1 MGSSS
6 DSAVKNIPKNENQ
19 PDVDELIKNGRKE
32 TFRPIKTFEEGKPGQ
47 NQFNNNNNNQV
58 PYPNLDDV
66 NIPKNKLPNKDM
78 NKIKS
83 APLQYTDTNLV
94 LTDYFENINDKD
106 KEELDRINYKYTHSF
121 YNFKTNPTLN
131 DQSNLMNIIDKINS
145 DFGLSQSIQNDFNK
159 MKTCLLYCSNLTA
172 DDERFINRLEYYD
185 FMGNNFSNKQSIINI
200 IAKNKKQIPELLSNL

>member
-6 DSAVKNIPKNENQ
+6 DSAVKNVPKNQNQ

-32 TFRPIKTFEEGKPGQ
+32 TFRPIKTFEETDRDK
-47 NQFNNNNNNQV
+47 FNNNNNQV

-66 NIPKNKLPNKDM
+66 NIPKNKPPNKDM

-94 LTDYFENINDKD
+94 LTNYFENINDKD

-131 DQSNLMNIIDKINS
+131 DQSNLMNVIDKVNS

-185 FMGNNFSNKQSIINI
+185 FIGNNFSNKQSIVNI

>member
-6 DSAVKNIPKNENQ
+6 DSAVKEKPKIEN
-19 PDVDELIKNGRKE
+19 PPNVEEVIKNGRKE
-32 TFRPIKTFEEGKPGQ
+32 TFHPIKTFEEGKPG
-47 NQFNNNNNNQV
+47 
-58 PYPNLDDV
+58 DV
-66 NIPKNKLPNKDM
+66 NIPKNKPPNKDM

-94 LTDYFENINDKD
+94 LTNYFENINDKD

-131 DQSNLMNIIDKINS
+131 AQSNLMNVIDKVNS

-159 MKTCLLYCSNLTA
+159 MKTCLIYCSNLTA

-185 FMGNNFSNKQSIINI
+185 FMGNNFSNKQSIVNI

>member
-6 DSAVKNIPKNENQ
+6 DSAVKEEPEKENL
-19 PDVDELIKNGRKE
+19 PNVNKLIENGRKA

-47 NQFNNNNNNQV
+47 NQFNNNNNQV

-66 NIPKNKLPNKDM
+66 NIPKNKPPNKDM

-94 LTDYFENINDKD
+94 LTNYFENINDKD

-121 YNFKTNPTLN
+121 YNFKANPTLN
-131 DQSNLMNIIDKINS
+131 DQSNLMNVIDKVNS

>member
-6 DSAVKNIPKNENQ
+6 DSAVKEKPEKENQ
-19 PDVDELIKNGRKE
+19 PNVKELIENGRKA
-32 TFRPIKTFEEGKPGQ
+32 TFGTIKTFKEGQTDKNP
-47 NQFNNNNNNQV
+47 FNNTNKV
-58 PYPNLDDV
+58 PYPNLDDI
-66 NIPKNKLPNKDM
+66 NISKIQLQKKPMD
-78 NKIKS
+78 KIKS
-83 APLQYTDTNLV
+83 APIKYTDTNLV

-121 YNFKTNPTLN
+121 YNFKANPTLN
-131 DQSNLMNIIDKINS
+131 DQSNLMNVIGKVNS

-159 MKTCLLYCSNLTA
+159 MKTCLIYCSNLTA

>member
-6 DSAVKNIPKNENQ
+6 DSAVKESPEKEIKPNVK
-19 PDVDELIKNGRKE
+19 ELIENGRKA
-32 TFRPIKTFEEGKPGQ
+32 TFGTIKTFKEGQTDK
-47 NQFNNNNNNQV
+47 NH
-58 PYPNLDDV
+58 PNLYDV
-66 NIPKNKLPNKDM
+66 NIPKIQLQKKPMD
-78 NKIKS
+78 KIKS
-83 APLQYTDTNLV
+83 APIKYTDTNLV

-121 YNFKTNPTLN
+121 YNFKANPTLN
-131 DQSNLMNIIDKINS
+131 DQSNLMNVIDKVNS

-185 FMGNNFSNKQSIINI
+185 FMGNNFSNKQSRVNI

>member
-6 DSAVKNIPKNENQ
+6 DTAVKNIPKNENQ

-32 TFRPIKTFEEGKPGQ
+32 TFRPIKTFEETDK
-47 NQFNNNNNNQV
+47 NQINIYNNQV

-66 NIPKNKLPNKDM
+66 NIPKNIPNKEM

-83 APLQYTDTNLV
+83 APFQYTDTNLV
-94 LTDYFENINDKD
+94 LTDYFKNINDKD

-121 YNFKTNPTLN
+121 YNFKANPTLN
-131 DQSNLMNIIDKINS
+131 DQSNLMNVIDKVNS

>member
-1 MGSSS
+1 M
-6 DSAVKNIPKNENQ
+6 
-19 PDVDELIKNGRKE
+19 IKNGRKE

-47 NQFNNNNNNQV
+47 NQFNN
-58 PYPNLDDV
+58 DV
-66 NIPKNKLPNKDM
+66 NIPKNKPANKDM

-94 LTDYFENINDKD
+94 LTNYFENINDKD

-121 YNFKTNPTLN
+121 YNFKANPTLN
-131 DQSNLMNIIDKINS
+131 DQSNLMNVIDKVNS

-185 FMGNNFSNKQSIINI
+185 FMGNNFSNKQSIVNI